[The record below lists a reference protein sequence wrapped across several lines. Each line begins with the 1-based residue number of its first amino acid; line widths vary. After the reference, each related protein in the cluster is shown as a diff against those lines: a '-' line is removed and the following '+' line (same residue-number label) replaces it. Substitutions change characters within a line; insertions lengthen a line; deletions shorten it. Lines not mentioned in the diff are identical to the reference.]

1 MTKLKAL
8 IVDDEHHCRE
18 NLKMVIDDFCPEV
31 EVLGLANS
39 AQEARELLIKHS
51 PDVIFLDVMM
61 PNEDGFAFLKS
72 LEKREFA
79 VVFTTAHNEFALKA
93 IKASAVD
100 YLEKPINIEELQ
112 LAISKLKPSQ
122 KTENSGIQAFLKQL
136 SQQDSQKKIAVPTS
150 DGLTLINTEEIIHLD
165 ADESYTTIYLSNG
178 KRLVSSKT
186 IKIYEEHLP
195 KSDFYRI
202 HKSHI
207 INVTHHLLEF
217 SRSQGNMA
225 VMSNGKHIP
234 VSRRKVAEF
243 VEHISTF

>member
-8 IVDDEHHCRE
+8 IVDDELHCRE
-18 NLKMVIDDFCPEV
+18 NLKMLVDEFCPEV
-31 EVLGLANS
+31 EVLALAQN
-39 AQEARELLIKHS
+39 AAEARSLLTEHK
-51 PDVIFLDVMM
+51 PDVVFLDVMM
-61 PNEDGFAFLKS
+61 PNEDGFGFLKS
-72 LEKREFA
+72 LDKREFA

-112 LAISKLKPSQ
+112 TAVSKLKP
-122 KTENSGIQAFLKQL
+122 TEQTDNLGIQELLQKISTANA
-136 SQQDSQKKIAVPTS
+136 QKKIAVPTS

-165 ADESYTTIYLSNG
+165 ADESYTTIYLENG

-186 IKIYEEHLP
+186 IKVYEDNLP
-195 KSDFYRI
+195 KSDFYRV

-207 INVTHHLLEF
+207 INVTHHLKEF
-217 SRSQGNMA
+217 SRAEGNMA

>member
-1 MTKLKAL
+1 MNELKT
-8 IVDDEHHCRE
+8 IIIDDEHHCRE
-18 NLKMVIDDFCPEV
+18 NLKMILEDFCPEI
-31 EVLGLANS
+31 EVLALAS
-39 AQEARELLIKHS
+39 GAEEARELLKTHS

-61 PNEDGFAFLKS
+61 PNEDGFEFLKS
-72 LEKREFA
+72 LEKREFS
-79 VVFTTAHNEFALKA
+79 VIFTTAHNEFALKA

-112 LAISKLKPSQ
+112 TAVSKLKPNQ
-122 KTENSGIQAFLKQL
+122 QIENLGIQEILEKMVRQK
-136 SQQDSQKKIAVPTS
+136 SQKKIAVPTS
-150 DGLTLINTEEIIHLD
+150 DGLTLINTDEIIHLD
-165 ADESYTTIYLSNG
+165 ADESYTTLYLSNG
-178 KRLVSSKT
+178 SRLVSSKT

-207 INVTHHLLEF
+207 INVAHHLLEF
-217 SRSQGNMA
+217 SRSEGNMA

-234 VSRRKVAEF
+234 VSRRKVADF

>member
-8 IVDDEHHCRE
+8 IIDDEHHCRE
-18 NLKMVIDDFCPEV
+18 NLKMVIDDFCPEL
-31 EVLGLANS
+31 EVIGLANG
-39 AQEARELLIKHS
+39 ANEGRDLLKLHS

-72 LEKREFA
+72 LNKREFS
-79 VVFTTAHNEFALKA
+79 VIFTTAHNEFALKA

-112 LAISKLKPSQ
+112 TAISKLQPNQ
-122 KTENSGIQAFLKQL
+122 KKDNPGIQEFLEKL
-136 SQQDSQKKIAVPTS
+136 SQHDSQKKIAVPTR
-150 DGLTLINTEEIIHLD
+150 DGLTLINTNEIIHLD

-217 SRSQGNMA
+217 SRSEGNMA
-225 VMSNGKHIP
+225 IMSNGKHIP